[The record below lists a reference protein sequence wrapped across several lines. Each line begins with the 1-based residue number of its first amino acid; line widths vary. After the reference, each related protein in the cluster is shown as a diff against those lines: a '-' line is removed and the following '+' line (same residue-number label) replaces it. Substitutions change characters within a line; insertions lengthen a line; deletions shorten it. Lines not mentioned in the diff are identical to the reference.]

1 MSILW
6 GGDDGEDGG
15 EPGGVWGEND
25 LELQEEEDCD
35 DGAHSNI
42 SEEGLEVRAYNSLKL
57 SRSSDELLMLPMLL
71 SCLMR
76 SYGS

>member
-6 GGDDGEDGG
+6 DEDDGEGGG
-15 EPGGVWGEND
+15 EPGGVCGEND

-57 SRSSDELLMLPMLL
+57 ARSSDELLMLPMLL